1 MNEQRTQLR
10 SIAWLD
16 LCPWLMLF
24 RCPGLALRVETLFLA
39 AIGGGLMWSVWW
51 VGDTV
56 FQGEGEIVISNSDIV
71 QPTPAGRELWQTVT
85 HPGQALASI
94 RWPASLA
101 RVLSLDAGSKE
112 IAHVACC
119 GLLTLLIWS
128 IIGGAITRSAAVQLA
143 RDERIGLRQS
153 LSFAFRKLASFFFAP
168 LFPLLGVAM
177 FVLGVFIFV
186 GLPMNLDVG
195 VIWAGVVWIFVLL
208 FGILIGVVLLGL
220 VFGWPLMWGTIS
232 SEGSDAFDAL
242 SRSYAYTLQRPLHYL
257 FYVLVAGVLGA
268 LAWGLVLVFGEVVI
282 QLCLW
287 AADWGVFN
295 EQRMTEIVAAA
306 DGQPFVGGDSV
317 GDGVAT
323 LGGLGQAGA
332 TLIGLLNAA
341 LRLVTFSFIYGYF
354 WVTASAMYLLLR
366 RDVDHT
372 ETDEV
377 FLEDDSESYG
387 LPPLKDDEAGVPDI
401 ADKPVGD
408 EDSA

>member
-1 MNEQRTQLR
+1 MNDQRTQLR

-16 LCPWLMLF
+16 LCPWLLLL
-24 RCPGLALRVETLFLA
+24 RCPGLALRVETIFLA
-39 AIGGGLMWSVWW
+39 AVGGGLMWSVWW

-56 FQGEGEIVISNSDIV
+56 FPAETDIVISNSDV
-71 QPTPAGRELWQTVT
+71 VPPTPAVNDLWQTVT
-85 HPGQALASI
+85 QPGQASPAI
-94 RWPASLA
+94 RWPAPLM
-101 RVLSLDAGSKE
+101 RVLSLDASPAE

-119 GLLTLLIWS
+119 GVLTLLIWS

-143 RDERIGLRQS
+143 RDQRIGLGPS

-168 LFPLLGVAM
+168 LFPLLGVAF
-177 FVLGVFIFV
+177 FVIGVLVIV
-186 GLPMNLDVG
+186 GLPMNLDLGLV
-195 VIWAGVVWIFVLL
+195 WAGLVWIFVLL
-208 FGILIGVVLLGL
+208 FGILVGVVLLGL

-257 FYVLVAGVLGA
+257 FYVVVAGVLGA
-268 LAWGLVLVFGEVVI
+268 LIWSVVLIFGEAVI

-287 AADWGVFN
+287 SADWGVFN
-295 EQRMTEIVAAA
+295 ELRMTEIVAAA
-306 DGQPFVGGDSV
+306 NGQGIAID
-317 GDGVAT
+317 DGVMT

-332 TLIGLLNAA
+332 TLIGVLNTA

-354 WVTASAMYLLLR
+354 WVAASAMYLLLR

-377 FLEDDSESYG
+377 YLEDDSESYG

-401 ADKPVGD
+401 AEDAA
-408 EDSA
+408 DSA